1 LDRLHKAVQKVRRDL
16 MSIDIDILS
25 PEIYNDGEEEV
36 FDLVLTKK
44 LMHIIKK
51 ELIFKKDSI

>member
-1 LDRLHKAVQKVRRDL
+1 MDRLHKAVQKVRRDL

>member
-1 LDRLHKAVQKVRRDL
+1 
-16 MSIDIDILS
+16 MSIDIDILA